1 MNDEWRCKDCGQTF
15 EEGPC
20 PVWEARLGD
29 DVNEPRH
36 YNKQGIEVIDV
47 IEAYELPY
55 KLGNVIKYV
64 LRHQYKDDPIKDLKK
79 ARWYLD
85 RTIKEGVELRE
96 EEIELAEEAQWDK
109 ELEEWQEK
117 PTIEEAIAEKDELY
131 QSFHDP
137 TGLKARGYT
146 QEDIDEIY
154 PFPVGALVDQ
164 VAEKGY
170 VHGVVNGYSAGWVEV
185 RWFGLA
191 DTKLHAPYALKLRE
205 DVDYREGDN
214 PICDEMGGKIERP
227 ETGQPI
233 LEVDLGPARIAGETP
248 AATDVKDEFYK
259 FDRHAIRGWCAWCD
273 REIGATQPFV
283 RVYADLDNS
292 FMCCSQKCSEVLRA
306 GGFK

>member
-64 LRHQYKDDPIKDLKK
+64 LRHQYKDDPIKDLEK

-85 RTIKEGVELRE
+85 RTIKEAVALRE
-96 EEIELAEEAQWDK
+96 EEIEDVDLA
-109 ELEEWQEK
+109 
-117 PTIEEAIAEKDELY
+117 IERKAELY
-131 QSFHDP
+131 RSFRVDSLGHV
-137 TGLKARGYT
+137 
-146 QEDIDEIY
+146 Y
-154 PFPVGALVDQ
+154 PYPVGALVDQ
-164 VAEKGY
+164 VKEKGY
-170 VHGVVNGYSAGWVEV
+170 VHGVVNGYSEGEVEV
-185 RWFGLA
+185 QWFGLS
-191 DTKLHAPYALKLRE
+191 DTKLHAPEDLKLRE
-205 DVDYREGDN
+205 DVDYREGDD
-214 PICDEMGGKIERP
+214 PACDEMGGKIELP

-259 FDRHAIRGWCAWCD
+259 FDRHAIRGWCTWCD
-273 REIGATQPFV
+273 AEIGATQPFV
-283 RVYADLDNS
+283 RVYDDQANS
-292 FMCCSQKCSEVLRA
+292 YMCCSQKCSRTLRD